1 MTEPAKVNQYISS
14 LQSQLMIFIDT
25 SIEGK
30 LLSVES
36 ASAIY
41 QAVAE
46 LIALVNSK
54 KTISADTLRKFARVV
69 RNHADKAVSVDRLQ
83 NITARMIGYV
93 DWHALVHSCDT
104 TGRAINL
111 SFGRMLNMP
120 HIFGKQRSGYAQ
132 ASNPIDKE
140 KQ

>member
-1 MTEPAKVNQYISS
+1 MTKPAKVNQYISG

-54 KTISADTLRKFARVV
+54 KTISADTLRKFARAV
-69 RNHADKAVSVDRLQ
+69 RNYADKAVSVDRLQ
-83 NITARMIGYV
+83 NITARVNYPS
-93 DWHALVHSCDT
+93 L
-104 TGRAINL
+104 
-111 SFGRMLNMP
+111 
-120 HIFGKQRSGYAQ
+120 KEE
-132 ASNPIDKE
+132 ASKP
-140 KQ
+140 